1 MKRYVVCL
9 LVLSA
14 FVPTT
19 RGLET
24 QEQFKNEGLWEWFM
38 QPTEVQLEESPPAG
52 EDSTERT
59 LTVFLC
65 EVADKRLA
73 PRVLNVQ
80 NVLPLV
86 ICGTGGE
93 SRLRLV
99 AFDGIKQRLES
110 GSAASC
116 SYPGAKVQMT
126 QVRLGERKLKYLGVE
141 HLTPERQRVYAK
153 EAREKLLPEGIA
165 LSYPVEGEAFP
176 YQFGGPDRQTI
187 SSEQHVGQVILI
199 QWWASW

>member
-1 MKRYVVCL
+1 MKHYVLCS
-9 LVLSA
+9 LVLWA
-14 FVPTT
+14 FAPTT
-19 RGLET
+19 KGLET
-24 QEQFKNEGLWEWFM
+24 QEPFTNEGLWEWFM
-38 QPTEVQLEESPPAG
+38 QPTEVQLEESPTAG
-52 EDSTERT
+52 EDSTERS

-65 EVADKRLA
+65 EVADKRLT

-80 NVLPLV
+80 NVFPLV

-99 AFDGIKQRLES
+99 AFDANKERLEF
-110 GSAASC
+110 GGGASC
-116 SYPGAKVQMT
+116 STPGANMQLR
-126 QVRLGERKLKYLGVE
+126 QVKLGTRQLKYLGVE
-141 HLTPERQRVYAK
+141 HLTPERQKLYAK
-153 EAREKLLPEGIA
+153 EARDKLLPEGIA

-187 SSEQHVGQVILI
+187 SSEQHIGQVILI